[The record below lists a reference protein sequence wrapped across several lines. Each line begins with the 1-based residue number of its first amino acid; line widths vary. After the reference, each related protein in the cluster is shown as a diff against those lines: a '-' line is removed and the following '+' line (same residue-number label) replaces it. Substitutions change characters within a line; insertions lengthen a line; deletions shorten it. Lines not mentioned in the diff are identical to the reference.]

1 MGKWDDD
8 IPLLPAGSVK
18 PSTVSALLR
27 KLGLATAPEDEKLAA
42 IKGWLNEN
50 SPGETMLVSLTR
62 AGYGDLAMD
71 YRIAALGT
79 LSSRRDN
86 RRAAG

>member
-42 IKGWLNEN
+42 IKGWLSANP
-50 SPGETMLVSLTR
+50 PGETMLVSLTR
-62 AGYGDLAMD
+62 AGYGELVMDLK
-71 YRIAALGT
+71 IAELGT
-79 LSSRRDN
+79 MRQRGA

>member
-18 PSTVSALLR
+18 PSTVTALLR
-27 KLGLATAPEDEKLAA
+27 KLNLVSAPEDEKIEA
-42 IKGWLNEN
+42 IKRWLREN
-50 SPGETMLVSLTR
+50 PPGETMFISLVR
-62 AGYGDLAMD
+62 AGYGDLVIELK
-71 YRIAALGT
+71 IADLGT
-79 LSSRRDN
+79 FGGKRQP